1 MKLIV
6 NLIEIACWLVL
17 MLLGALVVGLGYL
30 CIAPGAF
37 IRWVGEWIVD
47 IAGRFE

>member
-1 MKLIV
+1 MKF
-6 NLIEIACWLVL
+6 IELVLWLVL
-17 MLLGALVVGLGYL
+17 ILLGALVVGLGYL

-37 IRWVGEWIVD
+37 IRWVGEWIVE